1 MDIHAKINFKAD
13 AIYNLTTAQYF
24 QLIKRNLLALAPYY
38 RDRLKRQAESVRE
51 AESFKAVFGKYRYQ
65 LENNI

>member
-1 MDIHAKINFKAD
+1 MDVHTKINIKESA
-13 AIYNLTTAQYF
+13 AWYLTGPQYL
-24 QLIKRNLLALAPYY
+24 QLLQRNLLALAPYY
-38 RDRLKRQAESVRE
+38 RERLKRQAEGVRE